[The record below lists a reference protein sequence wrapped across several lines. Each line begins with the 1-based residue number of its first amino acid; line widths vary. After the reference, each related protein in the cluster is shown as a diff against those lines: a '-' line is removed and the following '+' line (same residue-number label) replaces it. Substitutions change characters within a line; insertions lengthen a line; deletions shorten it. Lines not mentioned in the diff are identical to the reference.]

1 MELEETIIDVILIAT
16 LGESL
21 NSQVLNDDLFF
32 IKLTKNI
39 LLLWARH
46 MFPLYKNFSG
56 KKSYLPLLA
65 CAMALVI
72 GFTAPMPLLA
82 KSTTNSHSVKHKN
95 GAKHKNT
102 VKRKQYARQH
112 AHKSYKP
119 SQSRV
124 KIRRAQR
131 NTPPPL
137 AQLLGL
143 NHTHDP
149 LDLHSSVALVMDQ
162 QSKKVLFEKN
172 SNAILPIASITK
184 LMTALVVLDAQQPMN
199 EFLQVGTEDRDTEKG
214 SSSRLWTGMQ
224 LSREEFLLLALMAS
238 ENRAAFTLAS
248 NYPGGR
254 SAFIAEMNR
263 KAHSLD
269 MTETFFADPTGLDS
283 RNVSSAADLAK
294 LVNAAYMQPIIRDFS
309 TRPSHQINMPH
320 RVLHYVNT
328 NRLIRAG
335 EWDIGLQK
343 TGYISEAGRCLVMQ
357 ATVQDRPVVM
367 VFLASAG
374 IVSRFADALRIR
386 HWLEKE
392 PAFASHV
399 GQL

>member
-1 MELEETIIDVILIAT
+1 MITT
-16 LGESL
+16 LGELL
-21 NSQVLNDDLFF
+21 NYQMLNGNLFF
-32 IKLTKNI
+32 IKLTKKI
-39 LLLWARH
+39 LLLWAQH
-46 MFPLYKNFSG
+46 MSSIYKKFLG
-56 KKSYLPLLA
+56 QKSYVPLLA
-65 CAMALVI
+65 YAVALVI

-82 KSTTNSHSVKHKN
+82 KSPANSVKQKN
-95 GAKHKNT
+95 VAKHKST
-102 VKRKQYARQH
+102 AKRKQYARQH
-112 AHKSYKP
+112 AHKSYKSSP
-119 SQSRV
+119 NRV
-124 KIRRAQR
+124 KTRRAQR
-131 NTPPPL
+131 NIPPSL
-137 AQLLGL
+137 AQALGL
-143 NHTHDP
+143 NHTYDP
-149 LDLHSSVALVMDQ
+149 LDLHSSVALVIDQ

-184 LMTALVVLDAQQPMN
+184 LMTALVVLDAHQPMN
-199 EFLQVGTEDRDTEKG
+199 EILQVGAEDRDTEKG

-224 LSREEFLLLALMAS
+224 LPREEFLLLALMAS

-254 SAFIAEMNR
+254 SAFVAEMNR
-263 KAHSLD
+263 KAKSLD

-294 LVNAAYMQPIIRDFS
+294 LVNAAYMQPTIRDFS
-309 TRPSHQINMPH
+309 TRPSHEVYMPH
-320 RVLHYVNT
+320 RVLHFVNT
-328 NRLIRAG
+328 NRLVRAG

-357 ATVQDRPVVM
+357 TTVQDRPVVM

>member
-1 MELEETIIDVILIAT
+1 M
-16 LGESL
+16 
-21 NSQVLNDDLFF
+21 LNDNLFF

-39 LLLWARH
+39 LLLWAQH
-46 MFPLYKNFSG
+46 MFSLYKTFSG
-56 KKSYLPLLA
+56 KKSYLPLLTYA
-65 CAMALVI
+65 LALVI
-72 GFTAPMPLLA
+72 GFTAPMPVLA
-82 KSTTNSHSVKHKN
+82 KASTNSVKQKSV
-95 GAKHKNT
+95 AKQKNT
-102 VKRKQYARQH
+102 AKRKHYARQH
-112 AHKSYKP
+112 KSHKPTQNRS
-119 SQSRV
+119 
-124 KIRRAQR
+124 KIKRAQR
-131 NTPPPL
+131 NTPPSL
-137 AQLLGL
+137 AHLLGL
-143 NHTHDP
+143 NHTYDP

-184 LMTALVVLDAQQPMN
+184 LMTALVVLDAHQPMN
-199 EFLQVGTEDRDTEKG
+199 EILQVGVEDRDTEKG

-248 NYPGGR
+248 HYPGGR
-254 SAFIAEMNR
+254 SAFVAEMNR
-263 KAHSLD
+263 KARALD

-328 NRLIRAG
+328 NRLVRAG

-392 PAFASHV
+392 PAFASHI